1 MVGFCAQGL
10 MHFHAQGP
18 QGLVGFCS
26 LTRGQAQGMVG
37 FQTLVLGSSQVFFL
51 GPNLGSSQ
59 GQGVFPINR

>member
-1 MVGFCAQGL
+1 

-18 QGLVGFCS
+18 QVL
-26 LTRGQAQGMVG
+26 VG

-59 GQGVFPINR
+59 GQGVFPWSFSPY